1 MAKLN
6 FEKLQLEISGA
17 SHDDKI
23 VGRIFGVPK
32 NLTVDFDY
40 IEKQLRR
47 RKGGKAYT
55 TRRAEADK
63 PVFVSGVSNG
73 KTDGNVVEF
82 YIENQNFDSKPYLS
96 LASVPRPSHAD
107 YPALV
112 KYGKLEPGGG
122 VFSGRLTAILVV
134 AGAIFKQFLEDNG
147 VNVVSH
153 VSSIGTVCDD
163 KLDSLNSADEVDLK
177 NQDFPVINGRIKE
190 KYLSLIEETRL
201 DGDSVG
207 GTVECK
213 ISGLP
218 AGLGNVWFNSSESML
233 SEMLFAVPA
242 VKGVEFGKGFALSE
256 MTGSEANDPYGISN
270 GKIVATEND
279 NGGILGGLTTGM
291 PVLFRVAFK
300 PTPSIAKEQD
310 SVDYIAKTPCKIS
323 ISGKHDPC
331 IVARAAPVIEAVAE
345 FWAAELLLE
354 GK

>member
-1 MAKLN
+1 M
-6 FEKLQLEISGA
+6 
-17 SHDDKI
+17 
-23 VGRIFGVPK
+23 
-32 NLTVDFDY
+32 
-40 IEKQLRR
+40 
-47 RKGGKAYT
+47 
-55 TRRAEADK
+55 
-63 PVFVSGVSNG
+63 
-73 KTDGNVVEF
+73 
-82 YIENQNFDSKPYLS
+82 
-96 LASVPRPSHAD
+96 
-107 YPALV
+107 
-112 KYGKLEPGGG
+112 
-122 VFSGRLTAILVV
+122 
-134 AGAIFKQFLEDNG
+134 
-147 VNVVSH
+147 
-153 VSSIGTVCDD
+153 
-163 KLDSLNSADEVDLK
+163 
-177 NQDFPVINGRIKE
+177 
-190 KYLSLIEETRL
+190 
-201 DGDSVG
+201 
-207 GTVECK
+207 ECK

-310 SVDYIAKTPCKIS
+310 SVDYITKTPCKIS